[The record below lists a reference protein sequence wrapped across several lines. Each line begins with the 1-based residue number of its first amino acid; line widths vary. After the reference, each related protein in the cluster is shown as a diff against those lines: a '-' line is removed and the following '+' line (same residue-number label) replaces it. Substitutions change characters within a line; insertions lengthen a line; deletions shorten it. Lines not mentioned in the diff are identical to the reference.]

1 MALQRFIYWLVVFNF
16 MIQSCDVKS
25 HNFAPTHS
33 VTRPTTGA
41 TTTVPVNTIGT
52 KYIQLKSTAKQ
63 QDAYS
68 PLANGTDSTLLILR
82 NLTSQAELNVL
93 LYRFPNMF
101 QILETIIKMQQSTFI
116 APTYNESTAT
126 TAHSTNASKNGSKIV
141 NSTVDGQGAFENIR
155 EICILIEISLI
166 SQGRCMNSALGRSN
180 QAQSCRNKEN
190 NLEYNNKQT
199 LLKSLGDIC
208 GAPVHGIQISSKYL
222 LLAIKV
228 LAKTVTISNEQRCR
242 DLKGRFDAVKQTCFI
257 KGMNSPARGIT
268 SHNVNA
274 TKNYTTIAFNNSGK
288 ESSFASSLRYI
299 NVVCHCCSLL
309 SLGLLITSYFLAKD
323 HFSLPDKNILCLS
336 LSLCLSH
343 AVQLLIVFFHEN
355 YTFCKTTGILLH
367 WALLLV
373 FFWMAAMSF
382 DFFITF
388 AKIRPPNVDA
398 SNARFKKYLVVVVT
412 TASTIVLAC
421 IFIGIPHQDYSG
433 YGINGVCFVS
443 KFWPNLF
450 AFAIP
455 VAIILLANVGLL
467 SATIFKLR
475 ALREASNKVLSAPN
489 SQRSNSRKKIVLSL
503 LTLKLSVLFG
513 IGWLLGYIDGVVKSE
528 ALEVCFNLVV
538 SLQGTFVFLV
548 FGCPRKALMA
558 IKAIS
563 NKAKVESDNVKST
576 TSVV

>member
-1 MALQRFIYWLVVFNF
+1 MSLSLGGGGVG
-16 MIQSCDVKS
+16 SPDVGPPMPPVAPNNGTTNIPITTGSTRRTSTDFTKLTTKS
-25 HNFAPTHS
+25 T
-33 VTRPTTGA
+33 PTT
-41 TTTVPVNTIGT
+41 
-52 KYIQLKSTAKQ
+52 KQ

-68 PLANGTDSTLLILR
+68 SLANSTDSTSLILR
-82 NLTSQAELNVL
+82 NLTSQAELSAL

-101 QILETIIKMQQSTFI
+101 QILKTIIKMQESTFVVR
-116 APTYNESTAT
+116 TYNGT
-126 TAHSTNASKNGSKIV
+126 TETTDHSINGSKSGSTFV
-141 NSTVDGQGAFENIR
+141 NSTVDNQIAFGSVRNICAFIEHSLSLHSR
-155 EICILIEISLI
+155 CNTNILQSD
-166 SQGRCMNSALGRSN
+166 N
-180 QAQSCRNKEN
+180 QNCTSKEN
-190 NLEYNNKQT
+190 NLKDEST
-199 LLKSLGDIC
+199 TILLASLGGIC
-208 GAPVHGIQISSKYL
+208 ENAAGGGGTASKYF

-228 LAKTVTISNEQRCR
+228 LAKTVTISNQRRCKNI
-242 DLKGRFDAVKQTCFI
+242 KGRFDAMKQVCLI
-257 KGMNSPARGIT
+257 QSWNSRANGNT

-355 YTFCKTTGILLH
+355 YAFCKTTGILLH

-373 FFWMAAMSF
+373 FFWMAAMSY

-388 AKIRPPNVDA
+388 AKIRLPNADA
-398 SNARFKKYLVVVVT
+398 SNARFKRYLVVVVT
-412 TASTIVLAC
+412 TASTIVLIC

-443 KFWPNLF
+443 TFWPNLF
-450 AFAIP
+450 AFATP

-489 SQRSNSRKKIVLSL
+489 SQRSNSRKKILLSL
-503 LTLKLSVLFG
+503 LTLKLSFLFG
-513 IGWLLGYIDGVVKSE
+513 IGWFLGYIDGVVKSE
-528 ALEVCFNLVV
+528 ALQVCFNLVV
-538 SLQGTFVFLV
+538 SLQGTFVFLA
-548 FGCPRKALMA
+548 FGCPRKALIA
-558 IKAIS
+558 IKTIG
-563 NKAKVESDNVKST
+563 NKGKVDSDNVKST